1 MKKLVLV
8 VMVLFLAGCTVT
20 KGDLSFSL
28 MQMQTAKYAASA
40 MSTTGVGMEIEMT
53 GQANP
58 FPKIRLGYFRHG
70 TVLVPSIKDGYY
82 MPFVIIDTGVNPF
95 NKDGVT
101 DSICVGEKCLIG
113 EEPE

>member
-1 MKKLVLV
+1 MKKLGLA
-8 VMVLFLAGCTVT
+8 MAILFVAGCTIT
-20 KGDLSFSL
+20 KGDMSFSL

-53 GQANP
+53 GQTNP

-70 TVLVPSIKDGYY
+70 TMLVPSIKDGYY

-101 DSICVGEKCLIG
+101 DTIQVGGDDNGHVDE
-113 EEPE
+113 